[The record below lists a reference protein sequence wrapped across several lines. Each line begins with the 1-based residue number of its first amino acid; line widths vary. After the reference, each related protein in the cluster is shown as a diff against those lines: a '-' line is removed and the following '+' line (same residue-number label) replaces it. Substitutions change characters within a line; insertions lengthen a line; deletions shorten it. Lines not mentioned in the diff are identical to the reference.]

1 MATEEFQDRLSSL
14 EREYNAQREQLW
26 NDLRKEA
33 QNLGFILEASQRG
46 IISVPIFNG
55 KRLTPQEFEG
65 LPDEIKEQFRKKT
78 LKD

>member
-55 KRLTPQEFEG
+55 KG
-65 LPDEIKEQFRKKT
+65 LL
-78 LKD
+78 LKNLKVFQMKLKNSLEKL